1 MALLVEELIKKI
13 TVDDDDENEE
23 QSEVL
28 WVRYLNAKVNFERKM
43 REQLQDKDFKKC
55 LKKYTS
61 AMEKVSSGSLKQHMY
76 SFALP
81 SSVSKKALMIPV
93 QTTAISRRRRPHGGR
108 GVSTDGRRVQDAP
121 HRMEMALDTD
131 DDDEEYVFHSLPP
144 QRLPPKRKAHILMA
158 AIDSKQQNARKH

>member
-1 MALLVEELIKKI
+1 MKETEATSNVSNYIEDRRAEPYQDVTSFDDAAGDGDDQEDIAAAAGGGVDQEEALVGGGADQEDIPARGGADQEDMS
-13 TVDDDDENEE
+13 VDDDDENEE

-81 SSVSKKALMIPV
+81 SSVSK
-93 QTTAISRRRRPHGGR
+93 
-108 GVSTDGRRVQDAP
+108 
-121 HRMEMALDTD
+121 
-131 DDDEEYVFHSLPP
+131 
-144 QRLPPKRKAHILMA
+144 
-158 AIDSKQQNARKH
+158 RKHS